1 MDVAIVGTGEE
12 LLLGTTENTHFGEIA
27 RRLRELGHRCV
38 GGLVVG
44 DGLEDVRDA
53 IRSAAA
59 RADVVVVTGGLG
71 PTRDDVTRDAA
82 AAAAGVGVELR
93 EKEVRELEARF
104 AALGR
109 VMPPANAVQ
118 ARFRRPAEPPR
129 HGARV
134 RRRGGGRVRL
144 LPVGVPREMR
154 VQLEQGVLPRLGGRE
169 TPTETTAVRTLRVF
183 GLPEAELDRSLGRL
197 MDRSRDPAIGLTADD
212 GILTVTIRGG
222 PETPPARMG
231 EVEAAV
237 RGLLGDLVYGR
248 DDATLATAVAAELR
262 RTGMRLAV
270 AESCTGGLVT
280 ARLVSL
286 PGISEH
292 LEEAV
297 VAYANAA
304 KVRRLGVREETLE
317 THGAVGPET
326 AVEMAEGIR
335 RAAGVDVGLS
345 TTGIAGPGGGTPE
358 KPVGLVLTGISVRG
372 RTAWDRHVHFGD
384 RDTIRDRAAKT
395 ALDVLRRALAREA

>member
-118 ARFRRPAEPPR
+118 ARFPA
-129 HGARV
+129 GADV
-134 RRRGGGRVRL
+134 
-144 LPVGVPREMR
+144 LPNPLGTAPGFVVEVEGASVFCLSGVPREMR

-345 TTGIAGPGGGTPE
+345 TTGIAGPGA
-358 KPVGLVLTGISVRG
+358 G
-372 RTAWDRHVHFGD
+372 R
-384 RDTIRDRAAKT
+384 
-395 ALDVLRRALAREA
+395 RRSPWVWS